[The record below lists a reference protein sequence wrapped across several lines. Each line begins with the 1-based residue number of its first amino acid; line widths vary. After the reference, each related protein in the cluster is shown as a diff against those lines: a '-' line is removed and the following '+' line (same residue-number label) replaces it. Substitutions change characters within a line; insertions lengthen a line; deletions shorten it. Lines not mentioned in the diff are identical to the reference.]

1 MKNSPY
7 AEGNTNHSRGDNQN
21 RSASVMGFLDKHKKG
36 LGPYGAQLASTADH
50 VDGSPFARDY
60 SRKFIEFTP
69 NKS

>member
-36 LGPYGAQLASTADH
+36 RTPYDPKLAATADS
-50 VDGSPFARDY
+50 VDTSPFAKNY
-60 SRKFIEFTP
+60 NQPFI
-69 NKS
+69 